1 MLESLGHYKI
11 LDRSGSSGGGEV
23 YRARDTK
30 LGRTVTIKVLPQDL
44 SRSPALRSQV
54 LADARAAT
62 ALSHPNIAALYEVGE
77 ERDLAYLVC
86 EYVPG
91 EPLTAVIA
99 SHSLNARRAID
110 FATQLADAVAD
121 AHAEGIAHRDLRPTT
136 ITVTPKDKVKILDFG
151 FATWMKRPVA
161 TQTLPEE
168 ADFRA
173 DLTALGAILYEMV
186 TGKPPAPSTPAPPS
200 TTNPNIP
207 KELDLIVIKAL
218 NKPGDQQ
225 YESAATLAAEL
236 RSVAAM
242 LDVRSGDKEPPT
254 NLPPRLEQKPRI
266 PTWVLVALA
275 LALIAG
281 LVWFAARPI

>member
-1 MLESLGHYKI
+1 MLDSLGHYKI
-11 LDRSGSSGGGEV
+11 LDRLAAGASGEI

-30 LGRTVTIKVLPQDL
+30 VGRTVTIKMLPADVA
-44 SRSPALRSQV
+44 RSPGTRSQV

-62 ALSHPNIAALYEVGE
+62 VLSHPNIATLYEVRE
-77 ERDLAYLVC
+77 EGDFAYLVC

-91 EPLTAVIA
+91 EPLTAVIT
-99 SHSLNARRAID
+99 SRSLNARRAIE

-121 AHAEGIAHRDLRPTT
+121 AHAEGIAHRNLKPTT

-151 FATWMKRPVA
+151 FSGWIKRPGGEA
-161 TQTLPEE
+161 TPDD

-173 DLTALGAILYEMV
+173 DLAALGAILYEMV
-186 TGKPPAPSTPAPPS
+186 TGRQPSSSPAPPS
-200 TTNPNIP
+200 STNPNIP
-207 KELDLIVIKAL
+207 KEVDPIVARALSRGGDL
-218 NKPGDQQ
+218 Q

-254 NLPPRLEQKPRI
+254 NLPPRIEKKRRI
-266 PTWVLVALA
+266 PSWLIILLVTAV
-275 LALIAG
+275 IAG
-281 LVWFAARPI
+281 LVWFAARPT